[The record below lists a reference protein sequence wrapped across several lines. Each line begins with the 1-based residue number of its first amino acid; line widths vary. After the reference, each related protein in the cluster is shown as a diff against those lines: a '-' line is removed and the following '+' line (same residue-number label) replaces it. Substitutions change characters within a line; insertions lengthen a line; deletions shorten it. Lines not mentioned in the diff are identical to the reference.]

1 MARSGSAGASINFSF
16 LDFIPRPSR
25 DRGCRRRTRR
35 LTRVPEYKGADV
47 VTDVEDSTPYVQP
60 PLKRQLKNRH
70 VAMISIGGVI
80 GTGLFLGTAQSL
92 ANGGPIGL
100 VLGYITMGTICYSVM
115 VSLGEMIAFLPIP
128 GGHIKLAERFV
139 DPALSFTMGWNYWYN
154 WAILLPAELSA
165 AAILMNFWIPPEQ
178 ISNAAWISMCLVVVV
193 TINFFGAGVYGEAEF
208 IFASIKVITI
218 VGLIILGIV
227 IDLGGGPNHDRLG
240 FRYWK
245 NPGPFR
251 QYHGIEGSEGQ
262 FLGWW
267 AVITQAAFSFI
278 GTEIVAIA
286 AAEAKNPRRNLPR
299 AIKRVYIRILLFY
312 ICGTIIIGLLVPSND
327 PRLTNASGT
336 AASSPFVI
344 AIENAGI
351 KVLPHIINACLLTS
365 AWSAASSD
373 LYTSSRALYGLSV
386 AGNAPRIF
394 QRTTKN
400 GLPYVAL
407 VFSSLFALLAYM
419 SVDSSAG
426 EVFNWFANMT
436 AVAGMMTWFGIAITY
451 LRFHAGC
458 KAQNIDRFKLPY
470 ASKINPY
477 AAWYALVATFVIC
490 FFSGWSV
497 FLRDNWKTD
506 TFVTNYFP
514 LWLFPVLYIGS
525 KLYYRKPWVKASE
538 MDFVSDIAEI
548 EADCQDEPPPR
559 NKFEAFWQWLM

>member
-1 MARSGSAGASINFSF
+1 MS
-16 LDFIPRPSR
+16 RPYSSE
-25 DRGCRRRTRR
+25 GK
-35 LTRVPEYKGADV
+35 PEEV
-47 VTDVEDSTPYVQP
+47 VTTDIEDSRPYGAP
-60 PLKRQLKNRH
+60 APLKRALKNRH
-70 VAMISIGGVI
+70 VAMISAHAGVI

-92 ANGGPIGL
+92 HNGGPIGL

-115 VSLGEMIAFLPIP
+115 VSLGEMIAYLPIA

-154 WAILLPAELSA
+154 WTILLPAELSA
-165 AAILMNFWIPPEQ
+165 SAILMNYWVSPEKVNNAVWIT
-178 ISNAAWISMCLVVVV
+178 MCLVVVV
-193 TINFFGAGVYGEAEF
+193 FINFLGAGAYGEAEF

-245 NPGPFR
+245 DPGPFA
-251 QYHGIEGSEGQ
+251 QYHDIQGAKGQ

-312 ICGTIIIGLLVPSND
+312 ICGTIVIGLLVPSNNE
-327 PRLTNASGT
+327 RLVSGSGT
-336 AASSPFVI
+336 ASSSPFVI

-351 KVLPHIINACLLTS
+351 SVLPHIVNACLLTS

-386 AGNAPRIF
+386 AGNAPKIF
-394 QRTTKN
+394 QRTTRW
-400 GLPYVAL
+400 GLPYVSL
-407 VFSSLFALLAYM
+407 IFSTAFALLAYM
-419 SVDSSAG
+419 SVDKNAG
-426 EVFNWFANMT
+426 EVFNWFQNMT
-436 AVAGMMTWFGIAITY
+436 AIAGMMTWFGISITY

-458 KAQNIDRFKLPY
+458 KAQNIDRKKLPY
-470 ASKINPY
+470 WNIINPY
-477 AAWYALVATFVIC
+477 AAWYSLVATFVIC

-497 FLRDNWKTD
+497 FLRGNWATD

-514 LWLFPVLYIGS
+514 LWLFPILYIGS
-525 KLYYRKPWVKASE
+525 KLYYRQPIVKASE
-538 MDFVSDIAEI
+538 MDFVSNIAEI
-548 EADCQDEPPPR
+548 EADCANDEDAPPR
-559 NKFEAFWQWLM
+559 NKFEAFWRWLM